1 MEGALMSENEQIK
14 FSIVSDFIRRKIT
27 RSEVVCVG

>member
-1 MEGALMSENEQIK
+1 MKGVFMSENEQIK

-27 RSEVVCVG
+27 RSEVACLG